1 MGSILFIL
9 HGHSPKEAAEEG
21 VRLRSM
27 ALVHPGGLTYT
38 TLLRR
43 EIPRKG
49 GTAGLGPSPSW
60 VPIETDED
68 GESGNSVSDKVTIRG
83 VRTHLGTDKKCRSS
97 RTSPHMLL
105 FYYVTIL
112 CLLAQ
117 PP

>member
-1 MGSILFIL
+1 
-9 HGHSPKEAAEEG
+9 
-21 VRLRSM
+21 M

-38 TLLRR
+38 MILIR

-68 GESGNSVSDKVTIRG
+68 EESGNSVSGKLTKPR
-83 VRTHLGTDKKCRSS
+83 RAHLGTAPTKNVDRAAP
-97 RTSPHMLL
+97 RPILNLTML
-105 FYYVTIL
+105 L

-117 PP
+117 AQ